1 MYGVSFLIC
10 CFSVAALT
18 KQVWSMANS
27 IGQDCLVSL
36 TIPMDSIKSSCNT
49 DERTMRKMQA
59 LEAKLERMYT
69 VVRGLEVRMPQVT
82 SHLGGNQETMR
93 RLEFNLAQSAT
104 YVKKLEDKILELES
118 KLPHVIG
125 EENIVSQRSNSLDSL
140 MDPVRPLVMSELER
154 FKDDWMKDLTE
165 NVVPAILSSE
175 NKLGVAFKEKLIQ
188 NLRAHITTDFS
199 KPSEIVESSSEMEDD
214 INNSTDPE
222 EYGNELIVVTK
233 PTEILETTSE
243 IPWDHNSLDM
253 LARTLK
259 SISSGSDFKPEENSN
274 TENETSNS
282 SSVFNK
288 ENVLKLLTFVKD
300 QISKE
305 MNEKINEIDFKIQ
318 NISDVVFT
326 RCEHLEKNISNYHG
340 DEIMQRN
347 IIKNNISN
355 INKAL
360 NLLEVKFQE
369 SVDDLPKTVEN
380 YTKLKMSTLETAI
393 SKKLQEAASRLD
405 EEINSQSRRV
415 NMSTSLV
422 NIFQGSLAK
431 YHNQSK
437 TDITKLQQKVGELSL
452 LLKTSS
458 NDESDAMNE
467 RLRYLETE
475 IQAVADSQLFME
487 QSIDKFKFG
496 LTENHRN
503 AQNEIQNLNRQL
515 QALEYEVYGI
525 DQLKVA
531 MGNQDIVLNN
541 TVDKV
546 SAFEIKLRDIQKT
559 FTDFTVE
566 VMCKNQWVPY
576 NFSNSLFRNDC
587 EGGKKYIRKSFFQSS
602 VVKFVGVQLCSN
614 GRYKIFLAASKEGMF
629 YDVGD
634 KTGRGED
641 HCQFVGATVP
651 DNTTKA
657 YIVDKRLVFA
667 STEGYTR
674 AQWDEELQ
682 FGKISLMQ
690 PTPAYYQCGISIP

>member
-1 MYGVSFLIC
+1 
-10 CFSVAALT
+10 
-18 KQVWSMANS
+18 MANS
-27 IGQDCLVSL
+27 IGQDCVVSL

-82 SHLGGNQETMR
+82 SQLGGNQETMR

-118 KLPHVIG
+118 KLPKVNG
-125 EENIVSQRSNSLDSL
+125 EDNIVSQRSNSLDSL
-140 MDPVRPLVMSELER
+140 LDPVRPLVMNELER
-154 FKDDWMKDLTE
+154 FKDIWMRDLAE
-165 NVVPAILSSE
+165 NIVPAILNSE

-188 NLRAHITTDFS
+188 NLRAHIKADLF
-199 KPSEIVESSSEMEDD
+199 KPSEIVESSSEIEDD
-214 INNSTDPE
+214 INNSTDLE
-222 EYGNELIVVTK
+222 ELGTEFMVVTK
-233 PTEILETTSE
+233 PTEIPETTSE
-243 IPWDHNSLDM
+243 TPWDYNSLDM

-259 SISSGSDFKPEENSN
+259 SISSGSDNKTKGNAN
-274 TENETSNS
+274 TEDETMSNS
-282 SSVFNK
+282 SSVFNR
-288 ENVLKLLTFVKD
+288 ENVLKLLTFVKS

-305 MNEKINEIDFKIQ
+305 MNEKINEFDFKIK
-318 NISDVVFT
+318 NISDVLFT
-326 RCEHLEKNISNYHG
+326 RCENLENNISNYHG
-340 DEIMQRN
+340 DKIMQRN
-347 IIKNNISN
+347 IMENNLSNIS
-355 INKAL
+355 KAL
-360 NLLEVKFQE
+360 SLLEVKFNE
-369 SVDDLPKTVEN
+369 TVGDLPKTVEN

-393 SKKLQEAASRLD
+393 SQKLHEAVSRFD
-405 EEINSQSRRV
+405 EEIYSQGRRV

-437 TDITKLQQKVGELSL
+437 TDIIQLQQKVGELSL
-452 LLKTSS
+452 LLKASA
-458 NDESDAMNE
+458 NDDSDAINE
-467 RLRYLETE
+467 KLRYLETE
-475 IQAVADSQLFME
+475 IQAVADSQIFME

-515 QALEYEVYGI
+515 QALEYEVFGI

-546 SAFEIKLRDIQKT
+546 NTFDIKLSDIQKT

-566 VMCKNQWVPY
+566 VMSKIQWVPY

-587 EGGKKYIRKSFFQSS
+587 EGGKKYIRKSFFESS
-602 VVKFVGVQLCSN
+602 VIKFVGVQLCSN
-614 GRYKIFLAASKEGMF
+614 SRYKIFLAPSKEGMF
-629 YDVGD
+629 YDIGD

-657 YIVDKRLVFA
+657 YTVDKKFVFS
-667 STEGYTR
+667 STEGYIR
-674 AQWDEELQ
+674 AHWDEDLQ
-682 FGKISLMQ
+682 LGKISFLQ
-690 PTPAYYQCGISIP
+690 PTPAYYECGISIP